1 MEHRGH
7 GAAGL
12 PGVSENG
19 QLEVPGTG
27 LGHLESHT
35 SKKLFPPSELTGRYF
50 CLVEVIENFRR
61 KTNPVVF
68 QSKLYATVEYL

>member
-50 CLVEVIENFRR
+50 CLVEVIENFSSLYSPSSHFPFLFM
-61 KTNPVVF
+61 TF
-68 QSKLYATVEYL
+68 QLI